1 MSTRCRQWQTFDDDD
16 MIEELATDGTD
27 QPLNERI
34 LPRRSR
40 SRNDFLDAHVL
51 DSLVEELVVDRSSM
65 SGLTSYSLFPAKTH
79 QKQRIKKTAREW
91 AVCFLAAGIFAP
103 LGLKAEQPR
112 MHHVQRSLR
121 GPTQGFG

>member
-1 MSTRCRQWQTFDDDD
+1 

-51 DSLVEELVVDRSSM
+51 DSPAEELAVDRSSM
-65 SGLTSYSLFPAKTH
+65 PGLPSYRLSPAKAH
-79 QKQRIKKTAREW
+79 QKKHIKKTAREW
-91 AVCFLAAGIFAP
+91 AVCFLAAGIFAL
-103 LGLKAEQPR
+103 LGLSAEHR
-112 MHHVQRSLR
+112 KHRVQRSLR
-121 GPTQGFG
+121 GITQPGGDRALRVE